1 MGRPTVFDIEQL
13 GEAGLSVVSRAG
25 WSAVSVRSVAD
36 ELGVSPMALYRLVP
50 DASHLRRLIADAA
63 AGSIQPEPGATS
75 FSALLRIWAGD
86 AYDHLKHYPGLA
98 SFVIA
103 EWTELPGWLDIVE
116 ALLAKAGDEGVSGA
130 AAVGTTNAVFS
141 YVLVRAQLHDSAVAA
156 PRRSLAPLNDDPSRY
171 PHLQGNRSE
180 FTVAQTNRHF
190 AFGLDALVEGLE
202 FKKSWRY

>member
-1 MGRPTVFDIEQL
+1 MGRPTVFDVEQL
-13 GEAGLSVVSRAG
+13 GEAGLSVVSREG
-25 WSAVSVRSVAD
+25 WSALSVRSVAD
-36 ELGVSPMALYRLVP
+36 ELGVSPMALYRLAP
-50 DASHLRRLIADAA
+50 DASSLRRLIADAA
-63 AGSIQPEPGATS
+63 ASSILPEP
-75 FSALLRIWAGD
+75 SAGSLFVLLRAWAGD
-86 AYDHLKHYPGLA
+86 AYEHLKHYPGLA

-116 ALLAKAGDEGVSGA
+116 SLLAKASDEGFSGV

-171 PHLQGNRSE
+171 PHLRSNHSE

-190 AFGLDALVEGLE
+190 AFGLDALVAGLE
-202 FKKSWRY
+202 FKKG